1 MPESKKVFSTTTNWL
16 YTYTKISFFAR
27 IRRFLLVK
35 ANSSSKKQQ
44 FGPSDHLFDD
54 NNPRIIINTRTA
66 SYGNSKVSE
75 VPDMQ
80 QQQVVAVKEKEE
92 NGWTVLQRSVKKLH
106 FGSWEEKEMAME
118 SIKKLARND
127 SKTKKSLAELGVIPP
142 LIGMIQSEKQS
153 LAVQTLIQLAN
164 GSFT

>member
-1 MPESKKVFSTTTNWL
+1 MPESSTTTWL
-16 YTYTKISFFAR
+16 YTYTKTSFFAR

-44 FGPSDHLFDD
+44 FGPPDHLFDN
-54 NNPRIIINTRTA
+54 NNPRIIINTR
-66 SYGNSKVSE
+66 NSKVSE

-80 QQQVVAVKEKEE
+80 QQVAAVKEKEE

-118 SIKKLARND
+118 SIKKLARNG